1 MITIESLCHFSRSTS
16 LRNISGPI
24 SESEFEGFYLALCQ
38 ALYNNSGGVVV
49 FFSLEPCMPFEERV
63 KFLAALLNNIIS
75 RDGRNADSPRD
86 IEKTSWRFRVNQN
99 VVYPM
104 YFSNLYQSN
113 HSRHSLYDADYLVLL
128 NDACFLKAAENFSD
142 TKIPLR
148 VRDSVRWTFEDN
160 GVLYDPIISLSDYE
174 CYKIIKPLLLGSPVI
189 RWWDNLY

>member
-1 MITIESLCHFSRSTS
+1 MIAIESLCPFSRSTS

-38 ALYNNSGGVVV
+38 MLSNESGGIVV
-49 FFSLEPCMPFEERV
+49 FFSLEPCMPFEKRV
-63 KFLAALLNNIIS
+63 KFLAALLIYIIS
-75 RDGRNADSPRD
+75 KNGNADSPRD
-86 IEKTSWRFRVNQN
+86 IETTNWRFRVNHN

-113 HSRHSLYDADYLVLL
+113 HSRHSPYGADYLVLL
-128 NDACFLKAAENFSD
+128 SDACFLKAAETFSA

-148 VRDSVRWTFEDN
+148 VRDSVRWIFEDN

-174 CYKIIKPLLLGSPVI
+174 CYKIIKPLQFSSPVI
-189 RWWDNLY
+189 RWWDNLH